1 MTDTARERLFLA
13 LDQGGHASRALVF
26 NQRGALLAKTLR
38 EVRVYSQPPDRVEQ
52 DPEELV
58 SSLQQAAAEV
68 VQSLGTRAEA
78 IVSAGLATQRSSIVC
93 WDKFTGEA
101 LSPVISWQDRR
112 VQTWLALITAQTDEI
127 HRLTGLRLSPHY
139 GASKLRWCLD
149 HLSPVKAAL
158 DQGRLAMGPLAS
170 FLLFRLLREKSL
182 FADPANAA
190 RMLLWN
196 LHTVDWDRHLL
207 SLFSIPGEVLPPCVP
222 THYSFGTL
230 GVGRQVIPL
239 TIMTG
244 DQSAAL
250 FAHGAPAPDAAYVNL
265 GTGAFVQRTLDRP
278 PDEAQG
284 LLTSIV
290 YRDARHTTYV
300 LEGTVNGAGAALRW
314 AEQELGLADMDGR
327 LPEWLARQTEPPL
340 FLNGVSGL
348 GAPFWVAAFKS
359 RFIGGGEPWQKA
371 VAVAE
376 SIVFLLQ
383 ANLEIMKKHSPP
395 LARIVATGGL
405 ALNVG
410 LCQRLADLSG
420 LPVYRPVELEATA
433 RGTAFLSAEFPGSWP
448 EEVPGTWFSPV
459 ANPALCRRYKDWWD
473 EMTRA
478 VATR

>member
-1 MTDTARERLFLA
+1 MTDTVRERLFLA

-26 NQRGALLAKTLR
+26 NRQGALVAKTLR
-38 EVRVYSQPPDRVEQ
+38 EVRVHSQPPDRVEQ

-58 SSLQQAAAEV
+58 SSLQQVAAEV

-78 IVSAGLATQRSSIVC
+78 IGSAGLATQRSSIVC

-112 VQTWLALITAQTDEI
+112 AQAWLAPLTTQADEI

-149 HLSPVKAAL
+149 HLAPVKAAL
-158 DQGRLAMGPLAS
+158 GQHRLAMGPLAS
-170 FLLFRLLREKSL
+170 FLLFRLLGKKPL

-196 LHTVDWDRHLL
+196 LQTADWDRQLL
-207 SLFSIPGEVLPPCVP
+207 SLFGIPGELLPPCVP
-222 THYSFGTL
+222 THYAFGTL
-230 GVGRQVIPL
+230 GVCRQAIPL

-250 FAHGAPAPDAAYVNL
+250 FAHGAPAPDAAYINL
-265 GTGAFVQRTLDRP
+265 GTGAFVQRALGRL
-278 PDEAQG
+278 PDEAPG

-290 YRDARHTTYV
+290 YRDARQTTYV

-314 AEQELGLADMDGR
+314 AERELGLADMDGQ
-327 LPEWLARQTEPPL
+327 LPEWFSRETQLPL

-348 GAPFWVAAFKS
+348 GAPFWVADFKS

-383 ANLEIMKKHSPP
+383 TNLEIMKQHAPP
-395 LARIVATGGL
+395 LARMVVTGGL
-405 ALNVG
+405 ALNAG

-420 LPVYRPVELEATA
+420 LPLYRPVELEATA
-433 RGTAFLSAEFPGSWP
+433 RGTAFLLAGSPDSWP
-448 EEVPGTWFSPV
+448 EEAPGTWFKPV
-459 ANPALCRRYKDWWD
+459 ANPALRKRYKDWRE

>member
-1 MTDTARERLFLA
+1 MTGTARERLFLA

-26 NQRGALLAKTLR
+26 DQQGALVTKALR
-38 EVRVYSQPPDRVEQ
+38 EVRVHSQPPDRVEQ

-58 SSLQQAAAEV
+58 SSLQQAAAEA
-68 VQSLGTRAEA
+68 VQSLGTRTEA

-93 WDKFTGEA
+93 WDKFTGAA

-112 VQTWLALITAQTDEI
+112 AQAWLAPLTTQADEI

-139 GASKLRWCLD
+139 GASKLCWCLE
-149 HLSPVKAAL
+149 HLAPVKAAFG
-158 DQGRLAMGPLAS
+158 QGRLAMGPLAS
-170 FLLFRLLREKSL
+170 FLLFRLSRENSL

-196 LHTVDWDRHLL
+196 LHTADWDRHLL
-207 SLFSIPGEVLPPCVP
+207 SLFSIPGEVLPPCMP
-222 THYSFGTL
+222 THYAFGTL
-230 GVGRQVIPL
+230 SVGRQAIPL

-250 FAHGAPAPDAAYVNL
+250 FAHGAPAPDAAYINL
-265 GTGAFVQRTLDRP
+265 GTGAFVQRALGRE
-278 PDEAQG
+278 PDEAPG

-290 YRDARHTTYV
+290 YRDARQTTYV

-314 AEQELGLADMDGR
+314 AEQELGLADIDGP
-327 LPEWLARQTEPPL
+327 LPEWLARQTESPL

-348 GAPFWVAAFKS
+348 GAPFWVADFES
-359 RFIGGGEPWQKA
+359 RFIGDGAPWQKA
-371 VAVAE
+371 IAVAE

-383 ANLEIMKKHSPP
+383 ANLEIMKQHAPP
-395 LARIVATGGL
+395 LTRIVASGGL
-405 ALNVG
+405 ALNAG

-433 RGTAFLSAEFPGSWP
+433 RGTAFLLAGFPESWP
-448 EEVPGTWFSPV
+448 EAAPGTWFKSV
-459 ANPALCRRYKDWWD
+459 ANPALHKRYKDWRD

>member
-1 MTDTARERLFLA
+1 MTGTARERLFLA

-26 NQRGALLAKTLR
+26 NQQGALIAKTLR
-38 EVRVYSQPPDRVEQ
+38 EVSVHSQSPGRVEQ

-58 SSLQQAAAEV
+58 SSLQQAAAEA
-68 VQSLGTRAEA
+68 VQSLGVRAEA

-93 WDKFTGEA
+93 WDKFTGAA

-112 VQTWLALITAQTDEI
+112 AQAWLASLTTQADEV

-149 HLSPVKAAL
+149 HLAPVKTAL
-158 DQGRLAMGPLAS
+158 GQRRLAMGPLAS
-170 FLLFRLLREKSL
+170 FLLFRLLRKKSL

-196 LHTVDWDRHLL
+196 LHTADWDRQLL
-207 SLFSIPGEVLPPCVP
+207 ALFGIPGELLPPCVP
-222 THYSFGTL
+222 TQYSFGTL
-230 GVGRQVIPL
+230 DVGRQAIPL

-250 FAHGAPAPDAAYVNL
+250 FAHGAPAPDAAYINL
-265 GTGAFVQRTLDRP
+265 GTGAFVQRALGRL
-278 PDEAQG
+278 PDEAPG

-314 AEQELGLADMDGR
+314 AEQELGLTDIDDQ
-327 LPEWLARQTEPPL
+327 LPEWLARQTSPPL

-348 GAPFWVAAFKS
+348 GAPFWVADFES

-383 ANLEIMKKHSPP
+383 TNLEIMKQHAPP
-395 LARIVATGGL
+395 LARMVVTGGL
-405 ALNVG
+405 ALNTG

-420 LPVYRPVELEATA
+420 LPVYRPAELEATA
-433 RGTAFLSAEFPGSWP
+433 RGAAFLLAGFPDSWP
-448 EEVPGTWFSPV
+448 EEISGTWFRPV
-459 ANPALCRRYKDWWD
+459 ANPALHKRYKNWRD
-473 EMTRA
+473 EMSRA